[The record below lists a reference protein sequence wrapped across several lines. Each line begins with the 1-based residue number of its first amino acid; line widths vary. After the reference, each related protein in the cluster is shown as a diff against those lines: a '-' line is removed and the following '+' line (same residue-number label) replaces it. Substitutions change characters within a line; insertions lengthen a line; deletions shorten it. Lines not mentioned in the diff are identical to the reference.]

1 MEASW
6 HLIKCQTLRSTFRIF
21 LSFLSPSLSLILF
34 IEREWVWG
42 RAGGGAFEKQAYF
55 CLEKEQAALMCGLT
69 QALSRTPHPP
79 GLVYFVRLSRF
90 LFHIDFKV

>member
-1 MEASW
+1 MGVG
-6 HLIKCQTLRSTFRIF
+6 Q
-21 LSFLSPSLSLILF
+21 
-34 IEREWVWG
+34 
-42 RAGGGAFEKQAYF
+42 GGGAFEKQAYF

-69 QALSRTPHPP
+69 QALFRTPHPP